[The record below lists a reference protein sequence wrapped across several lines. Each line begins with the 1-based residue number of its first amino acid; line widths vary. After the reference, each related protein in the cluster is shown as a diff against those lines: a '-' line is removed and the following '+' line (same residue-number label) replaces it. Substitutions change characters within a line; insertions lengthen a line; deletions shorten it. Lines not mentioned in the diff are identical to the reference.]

1 MEISQIFHDQG
12 RANMTTKII
21 LRMLFFIIVFFM
33 ISLPLFAVD
42 ELKVVEGEG
51 QAILGEDTTMSQGKA
66 TALNNARR
74 DALEKATGIEVR
86 GSSVIYNNTL
96 INDLVRTATKGIIVQ
111 EELLNDSCKI
121 TDMRFTC
128 VAKIKATIKPLTAER
143 KGNFSITSA
152 LVQRPDKEQAAK
164 SPVFQNND
172 EIQIRI
178 TTNEDAFLQLF
189 SVDQYGN
196 VNKLYPNTYI
206 KQEKAQPAEKEFIF
220 PDNTLRDQGLR
231 LKVKTPKGVKQS
243 IESVLVIATKEKTAL
258 LADKSL
264 ENPTITDLMK
274 ELSELD
280 PSLWAESTAGYEVRE

>member
-1 MEISQIFHDQG
+1 MKT
-12 RANMTTKII
+12 NMIP
-21 LRMLFFIIVFFM
+21 RMLFLIMIFFM
-33 ISLPLFAVD
+33 ISLPLLAAND
-42 ELKVVEGEG
+42 LKVVEGEG
-51 QAILGEDTTMSQGKA
+51 QAILGEDATLSQGEA

-86 GSSVIYNNTL
+86 GSSVVYNNTL

-111 EELLNDSCKI
+111 EQLLDHSCKV

-128 VAKIKATIKPLTAER
+128 VAKINATIKPLTAEK

-152 LVQRPDKEQAAK
+152 VVQRPDKEQAAK

-178 TTNEDAFLQLF
+178 ITNEDAFLQLF

-196 VNKLYPNTYI
+196 VSKLYPNAYV
-206 KQEKAQPAEKEFIF
+206 KQQKALPEGKEFIF
-220 PDNTLRDQGLR
+220 PDNTLRDRGLR
-231 LKVKTPKGVKQS
+231 LRVKTPKGVKQS

-258 LADKSL
+258 LTDKSL

-274 ELSELD
+274 ELSNLD
-280 PSLWAESTAGYEVRE
+280 PSLWVDSTAGYEVRE